1 MDEKLLTPSELAAH
15 WSIKPKT
22 LQKWRTKGYGPQY
35 LKISRRILYPMRTV
49 LKFEKSTLQQSTA
62 QNPVLETSKPLKC
75 DEVAFILKL
84 PTHWFRNTYKR
95 QELNIPHFRVNKE
108 IWFKL
113 NEVKAWARQYKAEI
127 EKQTAVTQQTGQ
139 KRSRG
144 VALDRLSL
152 I

>member
-15 WSIKPKT
+15 WGIKPQT

-35 LKISRRILYPMRTV
+35 LKISRRILYPMRAV

-62 QNPVLETSKPLKC
+62 QNPIAETSKPLKS
-75 DEVAFILKL
+75 DDVAFILKL
-84 PTHWFRNTYKR
+84 PTYWFRNINMR
-95 QELNIPHFRVNKE
+95 QKLNIPHVLVNKE
-108 IWFKL
+108 IRFRL

-127 EKQTAVTQQTGQ
+127 EKQTAETQRTGQ
-139 KRSRG
+139 RRSRG
-144 VALDRLSL
+144 VAIDRLSR

>member
-1 MDEKLLTPSELAAH
+1 
-15 WSIKPKT
+15 
-22 LQKWRTKGYGPQY
+22 
-35 LKISRRILYPMRTV
+35 MRTV

-127 EKQTAVTQQTGQ
+127 EKQIAETQQTGQ

-144 VALDRLSL
+144 VAIDRLLS